1 MSIQIVAGFL
11 VMIGFT
17 VGANL
22 LLKISA
28 DRSDLPA
35 LFGLFN
41 GYTLAGFIAFGC
53 AGIVYAMLLKIL
65 PLNIAQSF
73 SAAQFIA
80 VIIAST
86 VVLSEPIGL
95 LRWLGIGLIA
105 TGIVVVAWSAS

>member
-1 MSIQIVAGFL
+1 MPIQTVAGFL
-11 VMIGFT
+11 VMTGFT

-22 LLKISA
+22 LLKIAA

-41 GYTLAGFIAFGC
+41 AYTLAGFVAYSC
-53 AGIVYAMLLKIL
+53 AGIVYAMLLKLL

-73 SAAQFIA
+73 SAAQFVA